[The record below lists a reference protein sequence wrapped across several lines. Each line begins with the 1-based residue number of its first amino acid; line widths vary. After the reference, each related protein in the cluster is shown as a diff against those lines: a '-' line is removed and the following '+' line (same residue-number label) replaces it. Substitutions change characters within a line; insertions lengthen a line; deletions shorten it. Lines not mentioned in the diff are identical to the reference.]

1 MAAAAAPQEVL
12 TAARERMSGM
22 PSTPST
28 QHNAAHAGCSSATT
42 PAALVSSLAHVPL
55 PTDAAAGAGVTDGHI
70 VVTAKKSK
78 AYKGA

>member
-42 PAALVSSLAHVPL
+42 PAAPVSSLAHVPL